1 MSKIWKWLTGGVIKD
16 VGKVID
22 DLVTSD
28 EEKLLIKER
37 VTSILEEAN
46 KAAQEQVTKRWE
58 VDMKSDSWLSKN
70 IRPLVLIYMTAM
82 FTIISCMD
90 GNIGQ
95 FKITEAYIPIYQS
108 LLITVYGAYFL
119 SRGVEKI
126 KNTKK

>member
-1 MSKIWKWLTGGVIKD
+1 
-16 VGKVID
+16 
-22 DLVTSD
+22 
-28 EEKLLIKER
+28 
-37 VTSILEEAN
+37 
-46 KAAQEQVTKRWE
+46 
-58 VDMKSDSWLSKN
+58 
-70 IRPLVLIYMTAM
+70 M